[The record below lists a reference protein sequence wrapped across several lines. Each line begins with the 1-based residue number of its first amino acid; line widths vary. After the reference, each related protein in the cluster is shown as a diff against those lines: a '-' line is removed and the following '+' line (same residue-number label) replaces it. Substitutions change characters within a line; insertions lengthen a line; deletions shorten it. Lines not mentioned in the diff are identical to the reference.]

1 MECSHPQT
9 PNSFGNILSAKTDL
23 HFFSPESFI
32 MGIPVG
38 EPWNFEW
45 LLFSHGGNKNLV
57 FMLFFIFRTLKSI
70 N

>member
-1 MECSHPQT
+1 MECSHPHT

-45 LLFSHGGNKNLV
+45 LLFSHGEIK
-57 FMLFFIFRTLKSI
+57 I
-70 N
+70 